1 MHVAEELARDK
12 SRVIKKMVDGEVS
25 NQEPL
30 KVLRKEYLSDGGE
43 TEFPWPR

>member
-1 MHVAEELARDK
+1 MIRQG
-12 SRVIKKMVDGEVS
+12 RVDT
-25 NQEPL
+25 QEPL